1 MPDLTHWNWEP
12 SIAAD
17 TLYVAS
23 YFCPEGHYSGETFEF
38 VQAVDSPPMRAPAT
52 GEVSGNG
59 VFSYGAASSFPV
71 NSYYATNY
79 MVDVLFVPSQ

>member
-1 MPDLTHWNWEP
+1 VTFSSPV

-23 YFCPEGHYSGETFEF
+23 YFCPEGHYSGEPYDLF
-38 VQAVDSPPMRAPAT
+38 QALESPPLRAPAT
-52 GEVSGNG
+52 GQVGGNG
-59 VFSYGAASSFPV
+59 VYSYSAASTFPV